1 MIRTRNE
8 TTRRLTGLLC
18 VALLV
23 AGAAGVGDV
32 RAGED
37 ERPRLIR
44 QYWKAGPL
52 GRYNYPSLLWRFDDA
67 DRPTPA
73 RPPRVFESID
83 PLTPTSRL
91 ASCDG
96 QFLDAETGRPIPEV
110 EAIITRKG
118 DEPVV
123 IMTDRRGRFSALDV
137 PAGEYTVASHAAGY
151 YDDRLT
157 VILAPERTNVVR
169 LRLRPRPAGIA
180 GYLRDADGQPIA
192 GAKLLLREERRVVK
206 ELESLADGSFG
217 SGGLKPGRYVLE
229 ATVNG
234 RTIRQ
239 TIELKAG
246 DIQTIELTVK

>member
-1 MIRTRNE
+1 MIRTRSE
-8 TTRRLTGLLC
+8 SARRLAGLFV
-18 VALLV
+18 VAMF
-23 AGAAGVGDV
+23 AGMGASAGSA
-32 RAGED
+32 RAQQD
-37 ERPRLIR
+37 DRPRLIR

-52 GRYNYPSLLWRFDDA
+52 GRYNYPSLLWRFEDT

-123 IMTDRRGRFSALDV
+123 IMTDSRGRFSALDV

-192 GAKLLLREERRVVK
+192 GVKLVLREERRIVK
-206 ELESLADGSFG
+206 ELESLTDGSFG

-229 ATVNG
+229 AVVNG

-239 TIELKAG
+239 TVELKPG
-246 DIQTIELTVK
+246 DIQTVELTAK